1 MTMFIDK
8 MTSCCRLG
16 WTALAAASLTFVIVL
31 GHVAPPATADPLQ
44 AGEHAPSGSATL
56 YRDCPAGKKVGAG
69 SSIAT
74 SGSTLH
80 AYVSGSQ
87 TYTRAFSG
95 RISISISPF
104 NYATVNFSSNR
115 DFTSVQTACG

>member
-1 MTMFIDK
+1 MS
-8 MTSCCRLG
+8 TSIEQNPSRRRL
-16 WTALAAASLTFVIVL
+16 WALALATASMALVPTFGI
-31 GHVAPPATADPLQ
+31 GTPGATADGVQ
-44 AGEHAPSGSATL
+44 QGEHAPSGSATL
-56 YRDCPAGKKVGAG
+56 YRDCPVGDHVGAG
-69 SSIAT
+69 GTIAV

-80 AYVSGSQ
+80 AYVSGNQ

-95 RISISISPF
+95 RIALSVSPF